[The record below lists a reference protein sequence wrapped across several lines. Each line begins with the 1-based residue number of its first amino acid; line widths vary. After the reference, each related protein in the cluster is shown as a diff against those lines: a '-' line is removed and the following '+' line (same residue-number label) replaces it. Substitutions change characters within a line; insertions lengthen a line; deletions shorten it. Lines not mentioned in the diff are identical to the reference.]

1 MKYKGINEAWEEY
14 TETVQTSA
22 YMQKLSLKEDEKLFM
37 QGYMRGFEAAHN
49 FCVRRLEIIDHSP
62 NGEGRAYIKR
72 GYLDVDMELQDE
84 DTTLKIFIK

>member
-49 FCVRRLEIIDHSP
+49 FSVRRLEIIDHTLT
-62 NGEGRAYIKR
+62 GEGRAYIQR
-72 GYLDVDMELQDE
+72 GDLDVEMELQDNNQ
-84 DTTLKIFIK
+84 TVKIFIK